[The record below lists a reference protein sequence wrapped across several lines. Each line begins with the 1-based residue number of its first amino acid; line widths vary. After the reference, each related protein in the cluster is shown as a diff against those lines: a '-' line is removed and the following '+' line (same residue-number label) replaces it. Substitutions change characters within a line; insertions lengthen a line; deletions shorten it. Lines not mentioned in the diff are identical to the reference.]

1 MKKVELLKSNRNMN
15 LSEKL
20 YRGIWNFTW
29 FSLARWT
36 PRFFNSWR
44 IFLLKFFG
52 AKIGEKVLIFGSV
65 KIDIPSN
72 FEIGDYSAIGKRVWV
87 YNFSKIKIGSNSV
100 VSQDTTICSA
110 SHDYSHPYM
119 SLYAKPI
126 SIGDNVWLAANCFI
140 MPGITIE
147 DGAVVGA
154 CSVVT
159 KDISEWTVNAGNPCK
174 TVRKR
179 VLVDEIEVT
188 NLKDYY
194 L

>member
-1 MKKVELLKSNRNMN
+1 MKKVELLKSNRSMN

-29 FSLARWT
+29 LFLARWT

-44 IFLLKFFG
+44 IVLLRSFG
-52 AKIGEKVLIFGSV
+52 AKIGKKVLIFGSV

-126 SIGDNVWLAANCFI
+126 NIGDNVWLAANCFI

-174 TVRKR
+174 IVRER
-179 VLVDEIEVT
+179 TLVNKDEAT